1 MEQNRTYPHTIL
13 YGIELPFIIGELFTK
28 HEKKDNVVYK
38 ITKEYELGFLIKN
51 DEINNK
57 SIIAITFP
65 LFNYKKYLNVTKLD
79 YIELNNLTETDNF
92 KNAIGCLFEVVLD
105 IWKKY
110 EIENEKN
117 KEILLPETL
126 EFDWFICD

>member
-13 YGIELPFIIGELFTK
+13 YGIELPFIIGEFFTK

-79 YIELNNLTETDNF
+79 YIELNNLTETNNF

-110 EIENEKN
+110 ELENEKN

>member
-65 LFNYKKYLNVTKLD
+65 LFNYKKYLNWL
-79 YIELNNLTETDNF
+79 
-92 KNAIGCLFEVVLD
+92 A
-105 IWKKY
+105 
-110 EIENEKN
+110 
-117 KEILLPETL
+117 
-126 EFDWFICD
+126 